1 MPPEMHRSLKFIGIN
16 DDTTMN
22 DLILNAVH
30 KYLSEYGSEKDISDN
45 D

>member
-1 MPPEMHRSLKFIGIN
+1 MPPDMHKRLKFIGIN

-22 DLILNAVH
+22 DLILNAVEQ
-30 KYLSEYGSEKDISDN
+30 YLSEYGSEKSILDD